1 MEPLFVTSGPIVQGH
16 APPQEWISHPPSSL
30 WMLCS
35 TEIHFEGGLGL
46 GGSILKAWLMG
57 IWVLFYRETE
67 QDNRNYRVISLISR
81 GLEALV
87 TSHHYLT

>member
-1 MEPLFVTSGPIVQGH
+1 
-16 APPQEWISHPPSSL
+16 
-30 WMLCS
+30 MLCS

-46 GGSILKAWLMG
+46 SDSILKAWLMG

-87 TSHHYLT
+87 TSYRYLM